1 MKILIVDDNVAIQEI
16 VRDILAEE
24 GHNVRAARTIPEAL
38 AKAQDFAPDVIILD
52 SWVGNEEGLH
62 FLSRLKEEAPG
73 LEPSVILLKS
83 PAELVPTDNHLIKA
97 SINKPFKS
105 SDIVAA
111 LRSVQEEVQKTEEPD
126 DRRKA
131 KKHRCGLFGRRKKD
145 ESKPPAENALQEHR
159 ISFGTSYVLF
169 GRDSEML
176 YRFVG
181 YFDLSKYNVMV
192 ITTDRSKVVKERF
205 SYGDLE
211 VITLSENGKGGSQGI
226 RDLGTITS
234 RTRAFLDGKE
244 HPVVVFDKF
253 GDVIAADGL
262 NPSMMMINQ
271 LMSGKTRMCTIV
283 VSVDPAILTDKD
295 KGLFLHDMVEYKED

>member
-24 GHNVRAARTIPEAL
+24 GHNVRVARTIQEAL
-38 AKAQDFAPDVIILD
+38 TKAEDFVPDVIVLD

-62 FLSRLKEEAPG
+62 FLSRLKEEAPN

-111 LRSVQEEVQKTEEPD
+111 LKSVQEDVQKAEVPE
-126 DRRKA
+126 DRRKS
-131 KKHRCGLFGRRKKD
+131 KKRHFRLFGHKKED
-145 ESKPPAENALQEHR
+145 ESKPPVENALQDHK
-159 ISFGTSYVLF
+159 ISFGMSYVLF
-169 GRDSEML
+169 GRDSAPL
-176 YRFVG
+176 YRFVS
-181 YFDLSKYNVMV
+181 YFDLSKYDVMV
-192 ITTDRSKVVKERF
+192 ITTDRSKVVEERF
-205 SYGDLE
+205 SYGDIE

-234 RTRAFLDGKE
+234 RVRTFLEGKE